1 MSKPLVAIIGRPN
14 VGKSTFFNVIAGQR
28 ISIVED
34 SPGVTRD
41 RIYADTL
48 WNGRVFTLIDTGGI
62 DTKSE
67 DVLFTQMRRQAEIAI
82 ETADLILFFTD
93 ARTGLTRQD
102 EEIADLLRRSK
113 KPVLLVINKLDF
125 SGLEDAVFEGY
136 VLGLGDPIGIS
147 SANLLGLGDLLD
159 EIVKRLPPEAEVS
172 DANENPIIN
181 LAIVGRPNVGKSSL
195 TNRLLGEER
204 VMVSDIPGT
213 TRDAVDTLFE
223 HQDGSRYNVI
233 DTAGIRRKRA
243 VEDQSLERYSVLRSI
258 AAIHRCEVA
267 ILVIDALDAVTEQ
280 DMKIAGM
287 IREEG
292 KAAIVA
298 VNKWDALDKETGTLE
313 KYRIDVL
320 DKLKFLSYAPV
331 LFISALTGQRVTQVW
346 ETVSIVYAQAGKRI
360 PTGMLNELLGEAQ
373 LNLQPPMEG
382 GRRLKIFYATQQGV
396 FPPSFIL
403 FVNDASLMHFSYER
417 YLENQI
423 RKSFDFTGTPI
434 RFMLR
439 EREKEGG
446 Q

>member
-1 MSKPLVAIIGRPN
+1 LSKPLIAIIGRPN

-34 SPGVTRD
+34 IPGVTRD
-41 RIYADTL
+41 RIYADTV
-48 WNGRVFTLIDTGGI
+48 WNGRQFTLIDTGGI
-62 DTKSE
+62 DTKSD

-82 ETADLILFFTD
+82 ETADLILLFTD

-102 EEIADLLRRSK
+102 EEIADLLRRSQ
-113 KPVLLVINKLDF
+113 KPVLLVVNKLDF
-125 SGLEDAVFEGY
+125 SGLSDAVFEAY
-136 VLGLGDPIGIS
+136 ALGLGDPIGIS

-159 EIVKRLPPEAEVS
+159 EIVRRLPPEQDAS
-172 DANENPIIN
+172 DLEENKVIH

-204 VMVSDIPGT
+204 VMVSDMPGT
-213 TRDAVDTLFE
+213 TRDAVDTLYV
-223 HQDGSRYNVI
+223 HPDGTRYNVI

-258 AAIHRCEVA
+258 AAIHRCDVA
-267 ILVIDALDAVTEQ
+267 ILVIDALDSVTEQ

-287 IREEG
+287 IRDEG
-292 KAAIVA
+292 KAAIIA

-313 KYRIDVL
+313 KYRLDVL

-331 LFISALTGQRVTQVW
+331 LFISALTGQRVIQVW
-346 ETVSIVYAQAGKRI
+346 DTVSLVNAHAGIRI
-360 PTGMLNELLGEAQ
+360 PTGHLNELLGEAQ
-373 LNLQPPMEG
+373 LSLQPPMEG

-396 FPPSFIL
+396 YPPSFIL
-403 FVNDASLMHFSYER
+403 FVNDVDLMHFSYER
-417 YLENQI
+417 YLENQF
-423 RKSFDFTGTPI
+423 RKSIDFTGTPI
-434 RFMLR
+434 RFILR